1 MKKNTDT
8 ITQQEETETECP
20 YGYENCSEDDFETM
34 CDECRNDRGES
45 FAELRADTYD

>member
-1 MKKNTDT
+1 MKNNT
-8 ITQQEETETECP
+8 ITKQETETECP
-20 YGYENCSEDDFETM
+20 FGYENCDENDFETM